1 VYHTKCSIAL
11 NAAKVQNIQ
20 WQTQLFENR
29 DRLLSLEA
37 SGVQKQSHLWELTTQ
52 YNTIQYKICKAPCC
66 RGFRDE
72 AVANRRLGLKPA
84 VKQFCYLIVNV
95 TSNSSRFSH
104 THLTVPFLGLCRW
117 AGTRKV
123 KPIWIYW
130 SMRQWVAVASAGR
143 HASLHLAPDRQ
154 PRHHSVFYRS
164 DALPVAQTIASKH
177 WRQIH
182 VSKYS
187 TFCPGYLTGLQ
198 TWDQLPTLPSC
209 SICIEHMKPMYR
221 YDSTTQ
227 QQSTG
232 NKIL

>member
-1 VYHTKCSIAL
+1 MYHTKCSIAL

-37 SGVQKQSHLWELTTQ
+37 GGVQKQSHLWELTIQ

-117 AGTRKV
+117 AGTTKV
-123 KPIWIYW
+123 KPIWILLKHETVSGSGISW
-130 SMRQWVAVASAGR
+130 AVCKSAPRSRQTTTPPLS
-143 HASLHLAPDRQ
+143 
-154 PRHHSVFYRS
+154 F
-164 DALPVAQTIASKH
+164 
-177 WRQIH
+177 
-182 VSKYS
+182 
-187 TFCPGYLTGLQ
+187 LQ
-198 TWDQLPTLPSC
+198 VGCPSC
-209 SICIEHMKPMYR
+209 RPNNSVKALKTNSR
-221 YDSTTQ
+221 F
-227 QQSTG
+227 
-232 NKIL
+232 

>member
-1 VYHTKCSIAL
+1 MQQRYRTFSGRPSYL
-11 NAAKVQNIQ
+11 R
-20 WQTQLFENR
+20 NR

-37 SGVQKQSHLWELTTQ
+37 SGVQKQSHLCELT
-52 YNTIQYKICKAPCC
+52 
-66 RGFRDE
+66 DE

-104 THLTVPFLGLCRW
+104 TRLTVPFLGLCRW

-123 KPIWIYW
+123 KPT
-130 SMRQWVAVASAGR
+130 VASAGR
-143 HASLHLAPDRQ
+143 YASLHLAPDRQ
-154 PRHHSVFYRS
+154 PRHYSVFYRS

-198 TWDQLPTLPSC
+198 TWDQLPSLPSC

-227 QQSTG
+227 QQSNG